1 MTAPSTP
8 PRRNW
13 PYVVVAIVVLAL
25 QQGWNAQ
32 QITTLAVSLLVLI
45 AVITAASNNRE

>member
-13 PYVVVAIVVLAL
+13 PYVVVAIVVLAF

-32 QITTLAVSLLVLI
+32 QITTLTVSLLVLI
-45 AVITAASNNRE
+45 AVITAAGNNRE

>member
-13 PYVVVAIVVLAL
+13 PYVVTAIVVLAL
-25 QQGWNAQ
+25 QQGWSAE
-32 QITTLAVSLLVLI
+32 QIITLTVSLLVLI
-45 AVITAASNNRE
+45 AVITAASHNRE

>member
-13 PYVVVAIVVLAL
+13 PYAVVAIVVLAL
-25 QQGWNAQ
+25 QQGWDAR

-45 AVITAASNNRE
+45 AVITAAGDNRE